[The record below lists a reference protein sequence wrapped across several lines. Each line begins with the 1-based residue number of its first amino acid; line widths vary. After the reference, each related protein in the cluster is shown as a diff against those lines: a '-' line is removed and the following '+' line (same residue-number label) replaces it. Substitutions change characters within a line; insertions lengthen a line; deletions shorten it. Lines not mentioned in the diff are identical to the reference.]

1 MNGPK
6 SCCVRTARKLKPD
19 NLTIEVNP
27 YLKEITMKNNL
38 NDELNV
44 RDISIEEFN
53 HITDGV
59 EDHVFSDRYLAR
71 KEKMMKSYTQN
82 KKANTTRLF
91 PKIAAAAIAIVVA
104 SPFVVNAAMGGELFN
119 RLWGNE
125 GKRNVPSHQVTVVES
140 GKIDDKGNPVSNKVT
155 MPKIEYVAQDPEV
168 AARLL
173 AGKYTTKSVST
184 TIGDTTITVET
195 VVRDGMGIVAAYTVE
210 RAAGVNCFNYSQF
223 DNEAKG
229 AWFNEDQNIMFG
241 FDEGVGKI
249 WVDLQR
255 STDTK
260 LYCYEYMCDNHA
272 LYGPDV
278 QSPITDHITL
288 TCQEYTD
295 TRANIEKS
303 NTGKGEKNYIKDSKS
318 VTIPVAEKLGS
329 KTFKSADNGTLKVS
343 PIAMQWDST
352 GGKAPKGEALD
363 SVKSLKITYK
373 DGSEYLV
380 YNENTASY
388 GYICGNDAGFIV
400 LFNRLVD
407 TDNIAKITIND
418 SEFNTK

>member
-1 MNGPK
+1 M
-6 SCCVRTARKLKPD
+6 D
-19 NLTIEVNP
+19 NF
-27 YLKEITMKNNL
+27 YNNDL
-38 NDELNV
+38 FEK
-44 RDISIEEFN
+44 DISIEEFD

-59 EDHVFSDRYLAR
+59 EDHVFSDRYLAG
-71 KEKMMKSYTQN
+71 KEKMMKTYTQK
-82 KKANTTRLF
+82 KKAKTTGMF
-91 PKIAAAAIAIVVA
+91 PKIAAAALAIIVA

-119 RLWGNE
+119 RIWGNE
-125 GKRNVPSHQVTVVES
+125 GKTNVTSHQVKVVES
-140 GKIDDKGNPVSNKVT
+140 GKIDDKGNPVTNDVT

-173 AGKYTTKSVST
+173 AGKYTTNPVST

-195 VVRDGMGIVAAYTVE
+195 VVRDGMGIVVAYTVE
-210 RAAGVNCFNYSQF
+210 RPGGVNCFNYSQF

-249 WVDLQR
+249 WVDLER

-260 LYCYEYMCDNHA
+260 LYCYEYLCDSYA
-272 LYGPDV
+272 LFGPESHS
-278 QSPITDHITL
+278 QITDHITL
-288 TCQEYTD
+288 SCQEYTD
-295 TRANIEKS
+295 TRANIEKA
-303 NTGKGEKNYIKDSKS
+303 NNPKGDTSYIKDSKS
-318 VTIPVAEKLGS
+318 VNIPVADKLGT
-329 KTFKSADNGTLKVS
+329 KVFTSADNGSIKIS

-352 GGKAPKGEALD
+352 GGKAPKGESLD

-373 DGSEYLV
+373 DGTEYVV

-388 GYICGNDAGFIV
+388 GYLCGNDTGFIV

-407 TDNIAKITIND
+407 TDNVAKIKIND
-418 SEFNTK
+418 SDYILK

>member
-1 MNGPK
+1 MD
-6 SCCVRTARKLKPD
+6 R
-19 NLTIEVNP
+19 I
-27 YLKEITMKNNL
+27 Y
-38 NDELNV
+38 NDDLFEK
-44 RDISIEEFN
+44 DISIEEFD

-59 EDHVFSDRYLAR
+59 TDHVFSDRYLAR
-71 KEKMMKSYTQN
+71 KEEMMKSYTQN
-82 KKANTTRLF
+82 KKAKTTGIF
-91 PKIAAAAIAIVVA
+91 PKIAAAAIAIVIA

-125 GKRNVPSHQVTVVES
+125 GKRNVESHQEKLIES
-140 GKIDDKGNPVSNKVT
+140 GKTDDKGNPVTIDVT
-155 MPKIEYVAQDPEV
+155 MPKIEYVSQDPEV

-173 AGKYTTKSVST
+173 AGKYTTKPVST

-210 RAAGVNCFNYSQF
+210 RPGGVNCFNFSQL

-249 WVDLQR
+249 WVDLER

-260 LYCYEYMCDNHA
+260 LYCYEYMCDGYA
-272 LYGPDV
+272 LFGPETH
-278 QSPITDHITL
+278 SPITDHITL
-288 TCQEYTD
+288 SCQEYTD
-295 TRANIEKS
+295 TRANIEKK
-303 NTGKGEKNYIKDSKS
+303 NNPKGDTSYIKDSKS
-318 VTIPVAEKLGS
+318 VKIPVADKLGS
-329 KTFKSADNGTLKVS
+329 KEFKSADNGTIKIS
-343 PIAMQWDST
+343 PIALQWDST
-352 GGKAPKGEALD
+352 GGIAPKGEALD

-373 DGSEYLV
+373 DGAEYLV

-388 GYICGNDAGFIV
+388 GYICGTDTGFIV

-407 TDNIAKITIND
+407 TGNVSKITIN
-418 SEFNTK
+418 NTDYTLK

>member
-1 MNGPK
+1 M
-6 SCCVRTARKLKPD
+6 D
-19 NLTIEVNP
+19 NF
-27 YLKEITMKNNL
+27 Y
-38 NDELNV
+38 NDDLFEK
-44 RDISIEEFN
+44 DISIEEFD

-59 EDHVFSDRYLAR
+59 EDHVFSDGYLSR
-71 KEKMMKSYTQN
+71 KEEMMKTYTQ
-82 KKANTTRLF
+82 KKAKMTGIF
-91 PKIAAAAIAIVVA
+91 PKVAVAAAAIIMA
-104 SPFVVNAAMGGELFN
+104 SPFVVNAATGGELFN

-125 GKRNVPSHQVTVVES
+125 GKPNVTSHQVKMVES
-140 GKIDDKGNPVSNKVT
+140 GKIDDKGNPVTQTYT

-173 AGKYTTKSVST
+173 AGKYTTEPVST

-210 RAAGVNCFNYSQF
+210 RPGGVNCFNYSQL

-249 WVDLQR
+249 WVDLER

-260 LYCYEYMCDNHA
+260 LYCYEYMCDGNA
-272 LYGPDV
+272 LFGPETH
-278 QSPITDHITL
+278 SPITDHITL
-288 TCQEYTD
+288 SCQEYTD
-295 TRANIEKS
+295 TRANIEKKNKS
-303 NTGKGEKNYIKDSKS
+303 KGDTSYIKDSKS
-318 VTIPVAEKLGS
+318 VKIPVADKLGS
-329 KTFKSADNGTLKVS
+329 KEFKSADNGTIKIS
-343 PIAMQWDST
+343 PIALQWDST
-352 GGKAPKGEALD
+352 GGTAPKGETLD

-388 GYICGNDAGFIV
+388 GYICGSDTGFIV

-407 TDNIAKITIND
+407 TDNVSKITIN
-418 SEFNTK
+418 NTDYTLK

>member
-1 MNGPK
+1 M
-6 SCCVRTARKLKPD
+6 D
-19 NLTIEVNP
+19 NF
-27 YLKEITMKNNL
+27 Y
-38 NDELNV
+38 NDDLFEK
-44 RDISIEEFN
+44 DISIEEFD

-59 EDHVFSDRYLAR
+59 EDHVFSDRYLAG
-71 KEKMMKSYTQN
+71 KEKMMKTYTQK
-82 KKANTTRLF
+82 KKAKMTSIF
-91 PKIAAAAIAIVVA
+91 PKVAVAAAAIIMA
-104 SPFVVNAAMGGELFN
+104 SPFVVNAATGGELFN

-125 GKRNVPSHQVTVVES
+125 GKKNVPSHQVTVVES
-140 GKIDDKGNPVSNKVT
+140 GKIDDKGNPVTQTYT

-173 AGKYTTKSVST
+173 AGKYTTTPVST

-195 VVRDGMGIVAAYTVE
+195 VVRDGMGYVAAYTVE

-241 FDEGVGKI
+241 FNEGVGKI
-249 WVDLQR
+249 WVDLAR

-260 LYCYEYMCDNHA
+260 LYCYEYMCDNYA
-272 LYGPDV
+272 IYGPDV

-295 TRANIEKS
+295 TRANIEKK
-303 NTGKGEKNYIKDSKS
+303 NNEKGDTSYIKDSKT
-318 VTIPVAEKLGS
+318 VTIPVADKLSS
-329 KTFKSADNGTLKVS
+329 KEFKSADNGTIKIS

-363 SVKSLKITYK
+363 SVKTLKITYK
-373 DGSEYLV
+373 DGTEYLV
-380 YNENTASY
+380 FNDNTASY
-388 GYICGNDAGFIV
+388 GYICGNETGFIA

-407 TDNIAKITIND
+407 TDNVSKITIND
-418 SEFNTK
+418 SDFTLK